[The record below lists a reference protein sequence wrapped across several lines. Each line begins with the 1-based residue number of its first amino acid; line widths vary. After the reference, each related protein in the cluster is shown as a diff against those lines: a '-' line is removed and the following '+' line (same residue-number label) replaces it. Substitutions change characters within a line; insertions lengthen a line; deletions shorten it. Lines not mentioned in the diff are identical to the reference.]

1 MEHRLWTRLL
11 GGLTALLL
19 SLLLIFPAFAAYS
32 PDSSGAVYIPDGT
45 TEISAGTVSKSAS
58 ALTNVKVVY
67 VPASVKRIRSGT
79 FVGYLN
85 LKQVVV
91 RNDRA
96 SVKVEYGATSGQ
108 TKVVFTGAPT
118 SRPATTTTR
127 APVTEPASLS
137 SDTLRKEQHRLSDN
151 KKVEGIQQ
159 NKAGA
164 PKTDRNGKVVTR
176 KAEQMREQLPTDA
189 LDPSKEEESTTQSED
204 TSFQKE
210 EISAIFIPDSDRY
223 LDQKSEGQRGLRIAS
238 AIAVAAAG
246 ISAVVLLLMKFKP
259 KQK

>member
-67 VPASVKRIRSGT
+67 VPASVKRIRSGA

-96 SVKVEYGATSGQ
+96 SVKVEYGATS
-108 TKVVFTGAPT
+108 GAPT